1 MKHQKNIPP
10 RAISY
15 ILFDLLALIL
25 VFAVLALT
33 TYAPLQQTVRS
44 TFIKS
49 SQTASQLVNPAEP
62 LNSTPQPV
70 PTASPT
76 PEPTPTPVPGDF
88 SDAFSRANIPEGMDY
103 VYRGQDYLIGIEEYY
118 VDNAVLF
125 VADVYVRDVHLLKT
139 AFANGSFKGRSSRYE
154 NIVSLCE
161 DNNAL
166 FGVSGDYVSIRE
178 DGVVIRNGEL
188 LQNSKYTDILV
199 LYVDGTMAVYGPR
212 EKTIQDL
219 TDGSVWQ
226 TWCFGPNLL
235 DKNGQAIEINHKLMR
250 NNPRCAIGYY
260 EPGHYAFV
268 VVDGRTKYYSEGMT
282 LTALSTFMADI
293 GCKVAYNLDGG
304 QTAQMVLEDNLVN
317 MPANGG
323 RRVGDI
329 IYIEVEEPKQ

>member
-1 MKHQKNIPP
+1 MKHQKNFPP
-10 RAISY
+10 RAIIY
-15 ILFDLLALIL
+15 VLFDLLALIL
-25 VFAVLALT
+25 AFAVLALT
-33 TYAPLQQTVRS
+33 TYAPLQQTVS
-44 TFIKS
+44 SVFIMP
-49 SQTASQLVNPAEP
+49 SQTVSPLADPDEP
-62 LNSTPQPV
+62 QSSTPQTV
-70 PTASPT
+70 PTVSPT

-88 SDAFSRANIPEGMDY
+88 SDAFSRASIPEGMDY

-125 VADVYVRDVHLLKT
+125 VADVYVRDVHLIKT

-188 LQNSKYTDILV
+188 LQKSKYTDILV
-199 LYVDGTMAVYGPR
+199 LYVDGTMAVYSPR
-212 EKTIQDL
+212 EKTIQEL

-235 DKNGQAIEINHKLMR
+235 DKNGQAMEINHKLMR

-282 LTALSTFMADI
+282 LTALSTFMADL

-329 IYIEVEEPKQ
+329 IYLEGEEPKQ

>member
-1 MKHQKNIPP
+1 MKHQKNGPP
-10 RAISY
+10 RAIVY
-15 ILFDLLALIL
+15 VLFDLLALTLALGI
-25 VFAVLALT
+25 LALT
-33 TYAPLQQTVRS
+33 TDTPVRQAVRGLLAAPTQAVAPSAHLSLPQT
-44 TFIKS
+44 
-49 SQTASQLVNPAEP
+49 
-62 LNSTPQPV
+62 STPKVTQKV
-70 PTASPT
+70 SPT

-88 SDAFSRANIPEGMDY
+88 SDAFSKAEIPEGMDY

-125 VADVYVRDVHLLKT
+125 VADVYVRDVHLIKT

-235 DKNGQAIEINHKLMR
+235 DKNGQAMEINHKLMR

-282 LTALSTFMADI
+282 LTALSTFMADL

-329 IYIEVEEPKQ
+329 IYLEGEEPKQ